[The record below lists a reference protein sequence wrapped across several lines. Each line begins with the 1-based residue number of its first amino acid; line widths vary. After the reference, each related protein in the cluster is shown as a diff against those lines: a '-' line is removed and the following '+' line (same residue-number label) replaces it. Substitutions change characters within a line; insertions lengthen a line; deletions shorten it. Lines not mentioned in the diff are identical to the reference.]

1 MRLGTKSTR
10 KGENGSEEEVVVEIN
25 ECYIYFSNAKKK
37 EKKETRFSNAAQV
50 SIVLPVLYLG
60 YLGP

>member
-10 KGENGSEEEVVVEIN
+10 KGENGSEEEVVVVEIN

-37 EKKETRFSNAAQV
+37 EKKETKV
-50 SIVLPVLYLG
+50 
-60 YLGP
+60 